1 MDPNTP
7 IQYLRGVGPRRAAL
21 LKRLEVQT
29 VRDLLWHLPRAWL
42 DRSRLTPLS
51 QLVPGAQQ
59 TAVAMVRSAQLR
71 RVRGGMTIFEAGVEG
86 NGGHASAAWFNQ
98 PFLAERIRP
107 GQLLLLSGQVRVD
120 RNVRQFTHPEYEILA
135 EGGIDDALSGGRIV
149 PVYPLTTG
157 LTQRMLRLLVRAA
170 LDEAA
175 VHLRDPLPSALRERL
190 GLPDLAWALERVH
203 FPVAPEDADTARD
216 RLAFDEF
223 AALQLAFGLARR
235 RRDRAEAAIP
245 LCSPGLLQQQLR
257 SALSFTLTGGQERVL
272 AEILADMARPGP
284 MNRLLQGDV
293 GSGKTVVAALA
304 ILVAAEAGVQSAY
317 LAPTEI
323 LAAQQAQLF
332 EQWFGPLGV
341 KSALLL
347 GRTPAAERRRLR
359 SALASGEI
367 AVLVGTHAILGVGV
381 EFSRL
386 GLVVVDEQHRFGVL
400 QRQTLRDKGER
411 AAAGKDERA
420 AAGKDERAAAAGE
433 VSPHC
438 LVMSATPIPRTLSL
452 TLYGDLDLSLLREMP
467 AGRVPPITRLVD
479 DRRRAP
485 MLRWIAERLRAGE
498 RAFFVHPLVEES
510 ELIDLRD
517 ATSAAEELRHHPSFA
532 GIEIGLLHGRMKGPE
547 KDRVVQRFRD
557 GEAPCLVTTTVVE
570 VGVDIPRATIM
581 VIENPDRF
589 GLSQLHQLRGRVGRG
604 GGESHVF
611 LMAPAKGP
619 AHGRL
624 RVLVRHADG
633 FHVAEEDLRLRG
645 PGEFLG
651 TAQHGLPR
659 FRVADLIRDRD
670 LPVRARAEAERILA
684 ADPDLSYPEHAELRS
699 LVRYL
704 YGERMRL
711 YEVG

>member
-1 MDPNTP
+1 MDPNAP
-7 IQYLRGVGPRRAAL
+7 IQYLKGVGPRKAAL
-21 LKRLEVQT
+21 LNRLEVRT
-29 VRDLLWHLPRAWL
+29 VRDLLWYLPRAWL
-42 DRSRLTPLS
+42 DRSRLTPLP

-59 TAVAMVRSAQLR
+59 TAVAVVTSVGLR
-71 RVRGGMTIFEAGVEG
+71 RIHGGMTIFEAELEG
-86 NGGHASAAWFNQ
+86 DGGCASAAWFNQ
-98 PFLAERIRP
+98 PFLADRIRP
-107 GQLLLLSGQVRVD
+107 GQFLLLSGTVRVD
-120 RNVRQFTHPEYEILA
+120 RGTRQFTHPEYEILVS
-135 EGGIDDALSGGRIV
+135 GGTDDALSGGRIV
-149 PVYPLTTG
+149 PVYPLTAG
-157 LTQRMLRLLVRAA
+157 LTQGMLRLLVRSS

-175 VHLRDPLPSALRERL
+175 AHLRDPLPSELRERL
-190 GLPDLAWALERVH
+190 GLPSLGWALERVH
-203 FPVAPEDADTARD
+203 FPVSAEDAAEARD

-223 AALQLAFGLARR
+223 AALQLAFGLVRR
-235 RRDRAEAAIP
+235 RRDRAESAIP
-245 LCSPGLLQQQLR
+245 LRSPGLLQQRLR
-257 SALSFTLTGGQERVL
+257 AVLPFTLTGGQEQVL
-272 AEILADMARPGP
+272 AEILADIARPGP

-304 ILVAAEAGVQSAY
+304 ILAAAEAGAQSAY

-323 LAAQQAQLF
+323 LAAQQAKLF
-332 EQWFGPLGV
+332 EQWFAPLGV

-359 SALASGEI
+359 EALAAGEI
-367 AVLVGTHAILGVGV
+367 AVLAGTHAILSEGV

-400 QRQTLRDKGER
+400 QRQRLRDKGER
-411 AAAGKDERA
+411 G
-420 AAGKDERAAAAGE
+420 AAAGE

-479 DRRRAP
+479 DRRRGP
-485 MLRWIAERLRAGE
+485 MLRWIAEKLRAGE

-510 ELIDLRD
+510 EQVDLRD
-517 ATSAAEELRHHPSFA
+517 ATSSAEELARHPAFA
-532 GIEIGLLHGRMKGPE
+532 GIKIGLLHGRMKGPE
-547 KDRVVQRFRD
+547 KDRVVQGFRD
-557 GEAPCLVTTTVVE
+557 GDVPCLVTTTVVE
-570 VGVDIPRATIM
+570 VGVDIPKATIM
-581 VIENPDRF
+581 VVEHPDRF
-589 GLSQLHQLRGRVGRG
+589 GLSQLHQLRGRIGRG
-604 GGESHVF
+604 GGESHLF

-624 RVLVRHADG
+624 RVLVQHADG
-633 FHVAEEDLRLRG
+633 FRVAEEDLRLRG

-659 FRVADLIRDRD
+659 FRVADLVRDQE

-684 ADPDLSYPEHAELRS
+684 ADPELAAPEHAELRS

>member
-1 MDPNTP
+1 MDPNTQV
-7 IQYLRGVGPRRAAL
+7 QYLKGVGPRKASL

-42 DRSRLTPLS
+42 DRSRLTPLP

-59 TAVAMVRSAQLR
+59 TAVAMVRSARLR
-71 RVRGGMTIFEAGVEG
+71 RARGGMTIFEADLEG
-86 NGGHASAAWFNQ
+86 DGGHASAAWFNQ
-98 PFLAERIRP
+98 PFLADRIRP
-107 GQLLLLSGQVRVD
+107 GQFLLLSGQVRVD
-120 RNVRQFTHPEYEILA
+120 QDARQFTHPEYEILA
-135 EGGIDDALSGGRIV
+135 DGGTDDALSGGRIV
-149 PVYPLTTG
+149 PVYPLTAG
-157 LTQRMLRLLVRAA
+157 LTQRMLRVLVRAA

-175 VHLRDPLPSALRERL
+175 VHLRDPLPPALRERL
-190 GLPDLAWALERVH
+190 CLPDLSWALERVH
-203 FPVAPEDADTARD
+203 FPVAPEDADKARD

-245 LCSPGLLQQQLR
+245 LCPAGLLQQQLR
-257 SALSFTLTGGQERVL
+257 TALPFALTDGQEHVL
-272 AEILADMARPGP
+272 SEILADMARPGP

-304 ILVAAEAGVQSAY
+304 ILAAAEVGVQSAY

-347 GRTPAAERRRLR
+347 GRTPAAERRRLHA
-359 SALASGEI
+359 ALAAGEI

-386 GLVVVDEQHRFGVL
+386 GFVVVDEQHRFGVL
-400 QRQTLRDKGER
+400 QRQRLRDKGEHG
-411 AAAGKDERA
+411 AVVG
-420 AAGKDERAAAAGE
+420 ERAAAAGE

-452 TLYGDLDLSLLREMP
+452 TLYGDLDVSLLREMP
-467 AGRVPPITRLVD
+467 AGRVSPITRLVD

-485 MLRWIAERLRAGE
+485 MLRWIADRLREGE

-510 ELIDLRD
+510 ELVDLRD
-517 ATSAAEELRHHPSFA
+517 ATSAVEELKQHPSFA

-547 KDRVVQRFRD
+547 KDLVVQRFRD
-557 GEAPCLVTTTVVE
+557 GKVPCLVTTTVVE

-581 VIENPDRF
+581 VIEHPDRF
-589 GLSQLHQLRGRVGRG
+589 GLSQLHQLRGRIGRG
-604 GGESHVF
+604 GGASHLF
-611 LMAPAKGP
+611 LMASAKGP
-619 AHGRL
+619 AHARL
-624 RVLVRHADG
+624 QVLVRHADG
-633 FHVAEEDLRLRG
+633 FQVAEEDLRLRG

-651 TAQHGLPR
+651 TAQSGLPR
-659 FRVADLIRDRD
+659 FRVADLVRDRD

-684 ADPDLSYPEHAELRS
+684 EDPDLTAPEHAELRA
-699 LVRYL
+699 LVQYL
-704 YGERMRL
+704 YGARMRL

>member
-1 MDPNTP
+1 MDPATP
-7 IQYLRGVGPRRAAL
+7 IQYLKGVGPHRAAL
-21 LKRLEVQT
+21 LNRLEVRT

-42 DRSRLTPLS
+42 DRSRLTPLP
-51 QLVPGAQQ
+51 QLVPGAPQ
-59 TAVAMVRSAQLR
+59 TAVAKVCSARLR
-71 RVRGGMTIFEAGVEG
+71 RVRGGMTIFEVGLEG
-86 NGGHASAAWFNQ
+86 DGGDASAAWFNQ

-107 GQLLLLSGQVRVD
+107 GQFLLLSGQVRVD
-120 RNVRQFTHPEYEILA
+120 REVRQFTHPEYEVLA
-135 EGGIDDALSGGRIV
+135 DGGTDDALSGGRIV

-157 LTQRMLRLLVRAA
+157 LTQRMLRLLVRSA

-175 VHLRDPLPSALRERL
+175 IHLRDPLPSTVRERL
-190 GLPDLAWALERVH
+190 GLPGLVWALERVH
-203 FPVAPEDADTARD
+203 FPVAVEDADRARD

-245 LCSPGLLQQQLR
+245 LSSPGLLQQRLR
-257 SALSFTLTGGQERVL
+257 AALPFVLTDGQEHVL
-272 AEILADMARPGP
+272 AEILTDMARSGP

-304 ILVAAEAGVQSAY
+304 ILAAAEAGAQSAY

-359 SALASGEI
+359 SALTAGEI
-367 AVLVGTHAILGVGV
+367 VVLTGTHAILGEGV

-411 AAAGKDERA
+411 AATV
-420 AAGKDERAAAAGE
+420 GE

-479 DRRRAP
+479 DRRRGP
-485 MLRWIAERLRAGE
+485 MLRWIADRLRQGE

-510 ELIDLRD
+510 ELVDLRD
-517 ATSAAEELRHHPSFA
+517 ATSAAEELRRHSSFS

-547 KDRVVQRFRD
+547 KDLVVQRFRD
-557 GEAPCLVTTTVVE
+557 GATPCLVTTTVVE
-570 VGVDIPRATIM
+570 VGVDIPKATIM
-581 VIENPDRF
+581 VIEHPDRF
-589 GLSQLHQLRGRVGRG
+589 GLSQLHQLRGRIGRG
-604 GGESHVF
+604 GGESHLF

-659 FRVADLIRDRD
+659 FRVADLVRDRD

-684 ADPDLSYPEHAELRS
+684 ADPDLSFPEHSELRA
-699 LVRYL
+699 LVQYL
-704 YGERMRL
+704 YGKRMRL

>member
-1 MDPNTP
+1 MDPSTKV
-7 IQYLRGVGPRRAAL
+7 QYLKGVGPHRAL
-21 LKRLEVQT
+21 LLNKLEIQT

-51 QLVPGAQQ
+51 QLVPGASQ
-59 TAVAMVRSAQLR
+59 TSAAVVQAIHLR
-71 RVRGGMTIFEAGVEG
+71 RVRGGMTIVEADLAGDDG
-86 NGGHASAAWFNQ
+86 FASAAWFNQ

-107 GQLLLLSGQVRVD
+107 GQFLLLSGPVRVD
-120 RNVRQFTHPEYEILA
+120 RGRRQFTHPEHEILVD
-135 EGGIDDALSGGRIV
+135 GGTEDALSGGRIV
-149 PVYPLTTG
+149 PVYPLTAG
-157 LTQRMLRLLVRAA
+157 LTQRMLRILVRSA

-175 VHLRDPLPSALRERL
+175 SQLRDPLPPGLRERL
-190 GLPDLAWALERVH
+190 GLPGLLWALERVH
-203 FPVAPEDADTARD
+203 FPGGPEEAEQARD

-235 RRDRAEAAIP
+235 RRDRVEAAIP
-245 LCSPGLLQQQLR
+245 LRSPGQLQTRLR
-257 SALSFTLTGGQERVL
+257 AALPFTLTAGQERVL

-304 ILVAAEAGVQSAY
+304 MLAAVEAGAQAAY

-332 EQWFGPLGV
+332 AQWFGPLGIE
-341 KSALLL
+341 SALLL

-359 SALASGEI
+359 AELAAGRVS
-367 AVLVGTHAILGVGV
+367 VLAGTHAILSEGV

-400 QRQTLRDKGER
+400 QRQQLRDKGER
-411 AAAGKDERA
+411 GGAPSGLSAPGTPAG
-420 AAGKDERAAAAGE
+420 AAGE
-433 VSPHC
+433 RPVSPHC

-467 AGRVPPITRLVD
+467 AGRMPPRTRLVGE
-479 DRRRAP
+479 RQRES
-485 MLRWIAERLRAGE
+485 MLGWIAGRLRAGE

-517 ATSAAEELRHHPSFA
+517 ATTAAETLARHPAFA
-532 GIEIGLLHGRMKGPE
+532 GIEVGLLHGRMKGPE
-547 KDRVVQRFRD
+547 KDRVVQQFRD
-557 GEAPCLVTTTVVE
+557 GKTPCLVTTTVVE

-581 VIENPDRF
+581 VIEHPDRF
-589 GLSQLHQLRGRVGRG
+589 GLSQLHQLRGRIGRG
-604 GGESHVF
+604 GGESHLF
-611 LMAPAKGP
+611 LMAPARGP
-619 AHGRL
+619 GQERL

-645 PGEFLG
+645 PGDFLG

-659 FRVADLIRDRD
+659 FRVADLVRDSA
-670 LPVRARAEAERILA
+670 LPARARAEAERILDS
-684 ADPDLSYPEHAELRS
+684 DPDLSHPEHAELRS

-704 YGERMRL
+704 YGARMRL